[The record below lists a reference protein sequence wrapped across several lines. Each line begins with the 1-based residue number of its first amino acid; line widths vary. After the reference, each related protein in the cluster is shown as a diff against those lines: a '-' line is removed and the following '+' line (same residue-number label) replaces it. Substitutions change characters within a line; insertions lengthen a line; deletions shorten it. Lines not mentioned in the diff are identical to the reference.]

1 MTARFAGAVLALVL
15 PAGLAAAAGLHH
27 ELDVTLDPPSRRLAV
42 TDRLTLPPG
51 VKTVSLAPG
60 LVLDSVTCNGQP
72 VSIRRSGDTLT
83 LPGGAGPVTLRY
95 SGTLPDLPPDRMPAG
110 GMGMGT
116 EGAFLPAGSGWV
128 VLGGDEPPTWT
139 MTVRVPA
146 PYTAIASGALSG
158 EERSGQGITATFAE
172 TRPVET
178 PSLFAG
184 PWTVTERV
192 AGGVRLRS
200 YFHEEQAALAESFLD
215 QSAATIARYAA
226 AIGPYPFAG
235 FSVVSVPVPVGYA
248 FPGLT
253 TIGRRV
259 LPLPFVR
266 GQSLDHEILHNWWG
280 NGVRVGEGG
289 NWAEGLTTAMA
300 DHAAA
305 EARGEDAALR
315 LDWLR
320 DYAALPAGRDQPLT
334 AFRGRTHDA
343 SMVVGYGKTAF
354 VFLMLRGRIGDEA
367 WQAGIRRFAR
377 EQMIR
382 DAGWPDLRRAFEGE
396 AGVGDLGPFF
406 AQWLERPGAPGLTLD
421 GVAAVD
427 GGVRLRLGQS
437 APAYD
442 LTVPV
447 AVEDA
452 VGTRTHAVRLS
463 GLETVVT
470 LPATAP
476 VRSVAVD
483 PDHRLF
489 RRLAPGEAPPILR
502 DVTLNPGSAVVL
514 AAEGDGHEPAQAL
527 AARLIDGK
535 PRIVSAAKAES
546 AVPLAVPLAVIG
558 TAAAVDA
565 ALQNLKLPPVPEA
578 LAGRGTAQVWAARR
592 PDGGAA
598 VLVVR
603 AADAAALTALLRPLP
618 HYGRQG
624 WLIFDGAKA
633 VDRGGWPGGTSPL
646 RVEMGRTEI
655 R

>member
-1 MTARFAGAVLALVL
+1 MRALSGVVLALVL
-15 PAGLAAAAGLHH
+15 PAGLAGAAGLHH
-27 ELDVTLDPPSRRLAV
+27 ELDVTLDPSSRRLTV
-42 TDRLTLPPG
+42 TDRLTLPPE
-51 VKTVSLAPG
+51 TRAVSLAPG
-60 LVLDSVTCNGQP
+60 LTLESVTRNGQP
-72 VSIRRSGDTLT
+72 VSHRRSGDTLT
-83 LPGGAGPVTLRY
+83 LPRGDGPVTLRY
-95 SGTLPDLPPDRMPAG
+95 SGTLPDLPPDRTPAG
-110 GMGMGT
+110 GIGMGA

-128 VLGGDEPPTWT
+128 ALGGDEPPTWT

-146 PYTAIASGALSG
+146 PYTAVASGALG
-158 EERSGQGITATFAE
+158 AEERTGAAYTATFRE

-184 PWTVTERV
+184 PWTVSERM
-192 AGGVRLRS
+192 AGGVRLRT
-200 YFHEEQAALAESFLD
+200 YFHEEQAALAEPVLD
-215 QSAATIARYAA
+215 QSAATIARYAQ

-280 NGVRVGEGG
+280 NGVRVGRGG

-354 VFLMLRGRIGDEA
+354 VFLMLRDLIGDEA
-367 WQAGIRRFAR
+367 WQAGVRRFAR
-377 EQMIR
+377 DQMVR
-382 DAGWPDLRRAFEGE
+382 DAGWPDLRRAFEAESGR
-396 AGVGDLGPFF
+396 DLGPFF
-406 AQWLERPGAPGLTLD
+406 AQWLERPGAPSLTLG

-427 GGVRLRLGQS
+427 GGVRLRLGQG

-452 VGTRTHAVRLS
+452 TGTHTHAVRLS
-463 GLETVVT
+463 GPETTVT
-470 LPATAP
+470 LPASAP

-489 RRLAPGEAPPILR
+489 RRLAPGETPPILR
-502 DVTLNPGSAVVL
+502 DVTLDPGSAVVL
-514 AAEGDGHEPAQAL
+514 AADGDGREPARAL

-535 PRIVSAAKAES
+535 ARIVSAGKAD
-546 AVPLAVPLAVIG
+546 PTIPLAVIG
-558 TAAAVDA
+558 TAGVVDE
-565 ALQNLKLPPVPEA
+565 ALEGLSLPPVPDT

-592 PDGGAA
+592 PGGGAA

-603 AADAAALTALLRPLP
+603 AADAAALAALLRPLP

-624 WLIFDGAKA
+624 WLVFDGAKA
-633 VDRGGWPGGTSPL
+633 VDRGGWPAGASPL
-646 RVEMGRTEI
+646 RVRVEAGSR
-655 R
+655 